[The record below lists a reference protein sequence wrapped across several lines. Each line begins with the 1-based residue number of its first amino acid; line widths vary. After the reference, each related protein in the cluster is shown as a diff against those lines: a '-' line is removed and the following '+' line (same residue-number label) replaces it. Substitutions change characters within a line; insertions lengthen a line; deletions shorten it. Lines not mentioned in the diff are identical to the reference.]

1 MTVAT
6 TTNREQ
12 YATDGVTTVFT
23 IHFPFFDD
31 SDVNAILVD
40 AGGGATTLTLSTDF
54 SVTGGNG
61 AGGTL
66 TTATALPAGGTL
78 TVFRDIAFTQEDDYV
93 ENDPLPADTLES
105 GFDRAAMR
113 DQQLQDAIDR
123 ALVLPVT
130 AAVSGDIVPLPAADK
145 FLGWNSTADAL
156 ENKDL
161 PDGQAIYSTI
171 ANTRLGTATAEA
183 VTPDGLASLW
193 QEGASLVSASSIVKP
208 GDANLG
214 GFYTQSGSTQTDSYW
229 AGVAGGEEMEVR
241 YTGAPVLSIS
251 GNLLPPGGANFQATA
266 GDIIRWRW
274 DTGASKWRAVGGMHA
289 TGWSLA
295 GPESRRGLDVFKTSG
310 NQAIANNTVTKVTF
324 DTANFNEL
332 AYDFTNQQVTV
343 GKARYLISAQVEW
356 TSAVDVTRLAL
367 RVYRNG
373 TILRSHNVQAS
384 GTGFQDNALSFIY
397 EETTDNA
404 IYDLRVIQ
412 SSGGSLSLDGSN
424 NVTRFQIERLKQ

>member
-145 FLGWNSTADAL
+145 FLGWNSSADAL

-161 PDGQAIYSTI
+161 PDGQAVYSTI

-208 GDANLG
+208 GDANG
-214 GFYTQSGSTQTDSYW
+214 IW
-229 AGVAGGEEMEVR
+229 V
-241 YTGAPVLSIS
+241 
-251 GNLLPPGGANFQATA
+251 
-266 GDIIRWRW
+266 
-274 DTGASKWRAVGGMHA
+274 
-289 TGWSLA
+289 
-295 GPESRRGLDVFKTSG
+295 
-310 NQAIANNTVTKVTF
+310 
-324 DTANFNEL
+324 
-332 AYDFTNQQVTV
+332 
-343 GKARYLISAQVEW
+343 
-356 TSAVDVTRLAL
+356 
-367 RVYRNG
+367 
-373 TILRSHNVQAS
+373 
-384 GTGFQDNALSFIY
+384 
-397 EETTDNA
+397 
-404 IYDLRVIQ
+404 
-412 SSGGSLSLDGSN
+412 
-424 NVTRFQIERLKQ
+424 